1 MRTVNPRYPCSKLAT
16 IRHCASSA
24 SAWWFLC
31 THSANALGFDST
43 SGEVVRV
50 AERQGARGRERR
62 DKSER
67 RMREAGGG
75 RAERGGMRGAV
86 RARRETLKET
96 LRETLRIF
104 SILSTNMS
112 LMFD

>member
-24 SAWWFLC
+24 SAWWFLY
-31 THSANALGFDST
+31 TPSANALGFDSA

-50 AERQGARGRERR
+50 AELQGARGRERR

-67 RMREAGGG
+67 RMRGAGGG

-86 RARRETLKET
+86 RAKRET
-96 LRETLRIF
+96 LRETLRDTLRIF

>member
-1 MRTVNPRYPCSKLAT
+1 MRTVNPRVSLLKACNYPPLCLQ
-16 IRHCASSA
+16 RVL
-24 SAWWFLC
+24 WWFLC
-31 THSANALGFDST
+31 TPSANALGFDSA

-50 AERQGARGRERR
+50 AELQGARGRERR

-67 RMREAGGG
+67 RMRGAGGG

-86 RARRETLKET
+86 RAKRET